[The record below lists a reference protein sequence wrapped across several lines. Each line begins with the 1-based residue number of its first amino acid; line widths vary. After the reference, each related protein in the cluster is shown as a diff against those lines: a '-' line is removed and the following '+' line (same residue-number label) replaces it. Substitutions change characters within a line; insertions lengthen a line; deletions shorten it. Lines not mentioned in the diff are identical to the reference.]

1 MHMSRRTFL
10 ASLSATALA
19 LSASAC
25 SSDEDGG
32 SGGSGGTTAI
42 RFGYIADYNGASLLA
57 IADDQGLWKK
67 HGLSASYKTFVNGPI
82 QIQALGSGD
91 LDYGYI
97 GPGAIWLP
105 ASGKAKIVAID
116 TLTYADRVIAKPGI
130 TSMAGLKGKKV
141 GVPEGT
147 SGEMILHLALRE
159 AGMTMDDI
167 EKVAMDAPTIVS
179 AFSAGQIDGAGINYP
194 LIDTIKQKVPD
205 LVELASAEDIGGS
218 FPTAFV
224 SGEKTDATA
233 RAKVVKVLQ
242 EANDWRAANPAASV
256 KLTAKLLKVSEDK
269 VEADASHVKTLTT
282 AELVAR
288 TKDGTVAEWLDG
300 MTEFFVST
308 GQLKKAPSADTFY
321 TGDVYTKAAS

>member
-1 MHMSRRTFL
+1 MSMSRRTLL
-10 ASLSATALA
+10 ASFSATSLALA
-19 LSASAC
+19 LSSC
-25 SSDEDGG
+25 SSDDGDGG
-32 SGGSGGTTAI
+32 GTKI
-42 RFGYIADYNGASLLA
+42 RFGYIADYNGASLPA

-97 GPGAIWLP
+97 GPGALWLP
-105 ASGKAKIVAID
+105 ASGKARVVAID

-130 TSMAGLKGKKV
+130 TTLAGLKGKKV

-147 SGEMILHLALRE
+147 SGEMVLQLALRD

-167 EKVAMDAPTIVS
+167 KKVAMDAPTIVS

-205 LVELASAEDIGGS
+205 LVELASTKDIGGS

-224 SGEKTDATA
+224 TGGKKGPAE
-233 RAKVVKVLQ
+233 AKVVKVLQ
-242 EANDWRAANPAASV
+242 EANDWRAAHPEESV
-256 KLTAKLLKVSEDK
+256 TLTAALLKLPEDK
-269 VEADASHVKTLTT
+269 VAADASHVETLTT

-288 TKDGTVAEWLDG
+288 TKDGTVDKWLDG
-300 MTEFFVST
+300 MSDFFVST
-308 GQLKKAPSADTFY
+308 GQLKKSPDAASYYA
-321 TGDVYTKAAS
+321 GDVYTKAAA

>member
-1 MHMSRRTFL
+1 MSMSRRTL
-10 ASLSATALA
+10 LTSLSATALA
-19 LSASAC
+19 LSVSAC
-25 SSDEDGG
+25 SSDDGD
-32 SGGSGGTTAI
+32 SGGGTKI

-97 GPGAIWLP
+97 GPGALWLP
-105 ASGKAKIVAID
+105 ASGKARVVAID

-130 TSMAGLKGKKV
+130 TSIAGLKGKKV

-147 SGEMILHLALRE
+147 SGEMILQLALRD

-167 EKVAMDAPTIVS
+167 KKVAMDAPTIVS
-179 AFSAGQIDGAGINYP
+179 AFSSGQIDGAGINYP

-205 LVELASAEDIGGS
+205 LVEVASTKDIGGS

-224 SGEKTDATA
+224 TGGKKGPAE
-233 RAKVVKVLQ
+233 AKVVKVLQ
-242 EANDWRAANPAASV
+242 EANDWRAAHPEESV
-256 KLTAKLLKVSEDK
+256 KLTAALLKLPEDK
-269 VEADASHVKTLTT
+269 VKADASHVETLTT
-282 AELVAR
+282 AELVAK
-288 TKDGTVAEWLDG
+288 TKDGTVGEWLDG
-300 MTEFFVST
+300 MSDFFVST
-308 GQLKKAPSADTFY
+308 GQLKKAPAATSFY
-321 TGDVYTKAAS
+321 AGDVYTKAAA

>member
-1 MHMSRRTFL
+1 MSMSRRGFV
-10 ASLSATALA
+10 SA
-19 LSASAC
+19 LSASALGLTASAC
-25 SSDEDGG
+25 SSADGNG
-32 SGGSGGTTAI
+32 AGGTKI

-97 GPGAIWLP
+97 GPGAMWLP
-105 ASGKAKIVAID
+105 ASGKSRIIAVD

-130 TSMAGLKGKKV
+130 TSMAALRGKKV

-147 SGEMILHLALRE
+147 SGEMILNLALRA
-159 AGMTMDDI
+159 AGMTMADI
-167 EKVAMDAPTIVS
+167 QKVAMDPPTVVS
-179 AFSAGQIDGAGINYP
+179 AFSAGRIDGAGINYP
-194 LIDTIKQKVPD
+194 LIDTIKKKVPD
-205 LVELASAEDIGGS
+205 LVEVAGTEKIGGS

-224 SGEKTDATA
+224 TGAGKDRATQE
-233 RAKVVKVLQ
+233 KVVRVLQ
-242 EANDWRAANPAASV
+242 AANDWRAAHPAESV
-256 KLTAKLLKVSEDK
+256 ALTAKLLRLSEEQ

-288 TKDGTVAEWLDG
+288 TKDGTVARWLDA
-300 MTEFFVST
+300 MSDFFVGT
-308 GQLKKAPSADTFY
+308 GQLEKAPAAGSFY
-321 TGDVYTKAAS
+321 DGDLYTKAAG

>member
-1 MHMSRRTFL
+1 MSMSRRTL
-10 ASLSATALA
+10 LTSLSATALA
-19 LSASAC
+19 LSVSAC
-25 SSDEDGG
+25 SSDDDD
-32 SGGSGGTTAI
+32 SGGATKI

-97 GPGAIWLP
+97 GPGALWLP
-105 ASGKAKIVAID
+105 ASGKARVVAID

-130 TSMAGLKGKKV
+130 TSIAGLKGKKV

-147 SGEMILHLALRE
+147 SGEMILQLALRK

-167 EKVAMDAPTIVS
+167 KKVAMDAPTIVS
-179 AFSAGQIDGAGINYP
+179 AFSSGQIDGAGINYP

-205 LVELASAEDIGGS
+205 LVEVASTKDIGGS

-224 SGEKTDATA
+224 TGGKKGPAE
-233 RAKVVKVLQ
+233 AKVVKVLQ
-242 EANDWRAANPAASV
+242 EANGWRAAHPEESV
-256 KLTAKLLKVSEDK
+256 TLTAALLKVPQDK
-269 VEADASHVKTLTT
+269 VTADASHVETLTT
-282 AELVAR
+282 AELVAK
-288 TKDGTVAEWLDG
+288 TKDGTVGKWLDT
-300 MTEFFVST
+300 MTDFFVST
-308 GQLKKAPSADTFY
+308 GQLKEAPAATAFY
-321 TGDVYTKAAS
+321 AGDVYTKAAA

>member
-1 MHMSRRTFL
+1 MGMSRRTFL
-10 ASLSATALA
+10 ASLSATTLA
-19 LSASAC
+19 LSVSSC
-25 SSDEDGG
+25 SSDDGG
-32 SGGSGGTTAI
+32 GSKI

-97 GPGAIWLP
+97 GPGALWLP
-105 ASGKAKIVAID
+105 ASGKARVVAID

-130 TSMAGLKGKKV
+130 KSLAGLKGKKV

-147 SGEMILHLALRE
+147 SGEMILQLALRE

-167 EKVAMDAPTIVS
+167 KKVAMDAPTVVS

-205 LVELASAEDIGGS
+205 LVELASTKDTGGS

-224 SGEKTDATA
+224 TGGKAGPSE
-233 RAKVVKVLQ
+233 AKVVKVLQ
-242 EANDWRAANPAASV
+242 EANDWRAAHPEESV
-256 KLTAKLLKVSEDK
+256 KLTAALLKVPEDK
-269 VEADASHVKTLTT
+269 VAADAAHVKTLTT

-288 TKDGTVAEWLDG
+288 TKDGTVAGWLDD
-300 MTEFFVST
+300 MTDFFVST
-308 GQLKKAPSADTFY
+308 GQLKKAPAATSFY
-321 TGDVYTKAAS
+321 AGDVYTKAAA

>member
-1 MHMSRRTFL
+1 M
-10 ASLSATALA
+10 ASLSATALT
-19 LSASAC
+19 LPVSAC
-25 SSDEDGG
+25 SSGDD
-32 SGGSGGTTAI
+32 GGTTKI
-42 RFGYIADYNGASLLA
+42 RFGYIADYNGAGLLA
-57 IADDQGLWKK
+57 IADERGLWKK
-67 HGLSASYKTFVNGPI
+67 HGLSASYRTFVNGPI

-105 ASGKAKIVAID
+105 ASGRARIVAID

-130 TSMAGLKGKKV
+130 TSVADLKGKRV

-147 SGEMILHLALRE
+147 SGEMILNLALRK

-167 EKVAMDAPTIVS
+167 KKVAMDAPTIVS

-205 LVELASAEDIGGS
+205 LVEVASAEDIGGS

-224 SGEKTDATA
+224 TGAKVDAATE
-233 RAKVVKVLQ
+233 AKVVKVLQ
-242 EANDWRAANPAASV
+242 EANDWRAAHPAESV
-256 KLTAKLLKVSEDK
+256 GLTAKLLKVSRDK
-269 VEADASHVKTLTT
+269 VEADATHVKTLTT

-288 TKDGTVAEWLDG
+288 TKDGTVDKWLDG
-300 MTEFFVST
+300 MTDFFVST
-308 GQLKKAPSADTFY
+308 GQLKNAPSADSFY
-321 TGDVYTKAAS
+321 AGDGYTKAAS